1 MSQHQKF
8 DHQKSDSVD
17 SAGSAGSAVRRIPL
31 PTGDKQPL
39 KVNIFEKMQSGN
51 TQLMPLFPYFD
62 AGAIVP
68 CGAIFRGE
76 PEAEFGHFFHW
87 NSEDEVAV
95 VFGAEGALL
104 KTGQVMALGNLHGVN
119 SFLKDPTNPDSFLV
133 TTITQRQSTGAAQKE
148 ALIIRCRKC
157 NEQVLRIEYD
167 APPLASDAPPLACSP
182 QSGET
187 ADAYP
192 GFTTIAGS
200 LRMAE
205 TYNASDEQRTCPNC
219 GTVNQRFPLERWGW
233 GAYVTQGRT
242 VNDARRA
249 LDAAARAQSA

>member
-1 MSQHQKF
+1 MSQHQK
-8 DHQKSDSVD
+8 SDS
-17 SAGSAGSAVRRIPL
+17 GSAVRRIPL
-31 PTGDKQPL
+31 PTGDKQAL
-39 KVNIFEKMQSGN
+39 KANIFEKMQGGN

-68 CGAIFRGE
+68 CGALFRGE
-76 PEAEFGHFFHW
+76 PDAEFGHFFHW
-87 NSEDEVAV
+87 NSQDEVAV

-119 SFLKDPTNPDSFLV
+119 SFLKDPTNPDNFLV

-167 APPLASDAPPLACSP
+167 APPLPCIQ
-182 QSGET
+182 QSGED

-192 GFTTIAGS
+192 AFTTIEGS

-205 TYNASDEQRTCPNC
+205 TYNASEAQRTCPKC
-219 GTVNQRFPLERWGW
+219 GTLNQPVPLERWGW
-233 GAYVTQGRT
+233 GAYVIQGRT